1 MGKTTKRL
9 VLGLGSVAVSAGLV
23 AYLLSRIDM
32 AETGALL
39 AQADARWLVFAA
51 LLTLSMPFSAVLR
64 WRGVL
69 RAVGNLRVPYF
80 VSLRAVLMANVLN
93 SFLPSK
99 LGDGA
104 KAAYLRKQG
113 GLTQGVGTV
122 LLERLVDLGVLGLL
136 ALLGSLQSGVLW
148 GLLAGV
154 GLVGGVLTFFAFMLF
169 APLEKLPLPEK
180 LSGMVQSVKD
190 VFVQWRGNGAAI
202 GQTLLGSL
210 LTWSAGGFTVYCL
223 AQAFDA
229 NLSLTVAYSVFP
241 PAILAGLLPLT
252 VSGIGTRDAAFVAL
266 LSPYTST
273 EQATLIGLGY
283 TLYAYWLLS
292 IISLPVV
299 FWEVVAYWRGRGSGM
314 PQRTS

>member
-1 MGKTTKRL
+1 MSKTTKRL

-23 AYLLSRIDM
+23 VYLLSRIDM

-39 AQADARWLVFAA
+39 AQADARWLILAA

-69 RAVGNLRVPYF
+69 RAVGSLRVPYF
-80 VSLRAVLMANVLN
+80 TSLRAVLMANVLN

-122 LLERLVDLGVLGLL
+122 LLERLVDLGVLGVL
-136 ALLGSLQSGVLW
+136 ALLGSLQSNVLW
-148 GLLAGV
+148 GLLAGLA
-154 GLVGGVLTFFAFMLF
+154 LVGGVVTFFAFMLF

-180 LSGMVQSVKD
+180 IAGMVQSVKE
-190 VFVQWRGNGAAI
+190 VFVQWRGDGAAI

-210 LTWSAGGFTVYCL
+210 LTWAAGGFTVYCL
-223 AQAFDA
+223 AQAFGVS
-229 NLSLTVAYSVFP
+229 LSLTVAYSVFP

-266 LSPYTST
+266 LSPYAST

-299 FWEVVAYWRGRGSGM
+299 FWEVVAFWRGRTERVA
-314 PQRTS
+314 RTS